1 MESLRRLSV
10 SAVYIA
16 TAFFLFNYRELTEDI
31 YEAIIEGEK
40 GVAPYLLVVGIIIPV
55 IALHKIINWIFQKT

>member
-10 SAVYIA
+10 SAVYVA
-16 TAFFLFNYRELTEDI
+16 TAFFLFNYQELTEDI